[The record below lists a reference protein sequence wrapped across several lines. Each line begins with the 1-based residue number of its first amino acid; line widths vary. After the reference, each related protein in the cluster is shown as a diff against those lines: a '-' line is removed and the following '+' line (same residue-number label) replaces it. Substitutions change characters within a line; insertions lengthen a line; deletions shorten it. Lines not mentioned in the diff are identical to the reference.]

1 MLELKNVRA
10 NYGSVQAVQDISL
23 QVEEGQIVSLIGA
36 NGAGKSTLLKCISGL
51 VSDKSGSILFKGE
64 DISKMETHHII
75 AKGLSHVP
83 EGRQL
88 FARLKVQ
95 DNLDLGTYLKKGKA
109 NQQLIKQQQEEIFEL
124 FPILKERSQQ
134 IAGTLSGGEQQM
146 LAIGRAMM
154 SNPDLLMLDEPSLGL
169 APLIVENIFRIIK
182 QLNEKGTTILLVEQN
197 AQIAL
202 SISHKAYVIETGKKI
217 LEGTGDELRNNEKVK
232 EAYLGVSIE

>member
-1 MLELKNVRA
+1 MLEVKNMKA
-10 NYGSVQAVQDISL
+10 SYGSIQAIQDISL
-23 QVEEGQIVSLIGA
+23 QVKEGQIVSLIGA

-51 VSDKSGSILFKGE
+51 MTEKTGSILFQGE
-64 DISKMETHHII
+64 EISKLPTHKII
-75 AKGLSHVP
+75 SKGISHVP

-95 DNLDLGTYLKKGKA
+95 DNLDLGTYLKKGRENK
-109 NQQLIKQQQEEIFEL
+109 QKVKQQQEEIFEL

-169 APLIVENIFRIIK
+169 APLIVENIFKIIK
-182 QLNEKGTTILLVEQN
+182 KLNEQGTTILLVEQN

-202 SISHKAYVIETGKKI
+202 SISHKAYVIETGRKT
-217 LEGTGDELRNNEKVK
+217 LEGTGEELMHDDKVR
-232 EAYLGVSIE
+232 EAYLGA